1 MINPRVRLSSL
12 FGVPGLWAEG
22 EYAYQFSSQQSMSAH
37 AGYVWLG
44 YTAEDVSWRPG
55 LSYRFAGFSGDNPNT
70 DTYERFD
77 PLQASGLSD
86 WLQGI
91 SLGKVYNN
99 SNGFSHRVTFAVQPS
114 DSLSISLDYYY
125 RFADQLNNLGGNPVL
140 STLESREIGHEVLL
154 ISRYFLTQNFM
165 LQGVGAIA
173 FPGAAIRQAVDDT
186 ADPWLTLQVSLFMFF

>member
-1 MINPRVRLSSL
+1 M
-12 FGVPGLWAEG
+12 
-22 EYAYQFSSQQSMSAH
+22 
-37 AGYVWLG
+37 
-44 YTAEDVSWRPG
+44 
-55 LSYRFAGFSGDNPNT
+55 
-70 DTYERFD
+70 
-77 PLQASGLSD
+77 QASGLSD

-140 STLESREIGHEVLL
+140 STLESHEIGHEVLL

-173 FPGAAIRQAVDDT
+173 FPGAAIRQAVDDP